1 MTTINLILN
10 LVSLILIGGII
21 WYLCMH
27 TNQKKITRE
36 VMVVPPIKISK
47 EEIVEIVDEGEVLSG
62 SIIEDQQ
69 LEMDEKP
76 VEVRE
81 WENEQRSLRRRNQSE
96 S

>member
-10 LVSLILIGGII
+10 IISLILIGGII
-21 WYLCMH
+21 WYLCAH

-36 VMVVPPIKISK
+36 EIVIPPLK
-47 EEIVEIVDEGEVLSG
+47 EEIVEIVEEEGEVLSG
-62 SIIEDQQ
+62 SIVEDQQ
-69 LEMDEKP
+69 LEVDEKP

-81 WENEQRSLRRRNQSE
+81 WENEQRWLRRRNQSE